1 MKHSIALKIFSLA
14 VGVLIM
20 MIVAAVLNS
29 LQVIHLGNQV
39 RNISEKGLPISIEGA
54 ELNESG
60 LRRRIAFERLYREY
74 QSSFPDSVA
83 ILEAETN
90 FEKFTISVNEN
101 IAGLRNALQEMPES
115 SEEQALFALAREITG
130 AIEAV
135 FHQQTEIARRVL
147 EKTKMGLAHETIELM
162 QLNVKAQGD
171 LQMKRSELQNV
182 AAKIAENSVER
193 ARVAERRVLWS
204 SLLVTI
210 LALVV
215 GLWGAWFLSKRLAN
229 PIKQLVK
236 STQDVHSGNLAIKI
250 EGLPED
256 EIGQLGDSMNRMIAE
271 LKKKQDLQA
280 LMSTYIDPR
289 VVEKI
294 ILPGRVEVLAGQ
306 KQIMTILFCDIAG
319 FTGISERLSPTGL
332 VKMVN
337 RYFTIMTECI
347 KAEGGI
353 IDKFIGDAI
362 MAYWGPPFISESEQS
377 AAACRA
383 ALRMR
388 EALKQFRG
396 ELPEI
401 LGLRKD
407 IPEINIRIGLATGE
421 VVVGNIGSDMARS
434 YTVMGDVVNLAS
446 RLESANK
453 QYGTSIIVSEET
465 MRMADVHVEVMELD
479 RIVVKGKTEPVE
491 IYELLSL
498 QGQLT
503 PDMQLRRQRF
513 NQAVAAYRAQDW
525 IAASAIFSELIEKF
539 NDSAAV
545 MFIARINLLKE
556 HALGSGWDGVW
567 RMTSK

>member
-29 LQVIHLGNQV
+29 LHVIHLGNQV
-39 RNISEKGLPISIEGA
+39 RYISENGLPISVQGA

-101 IAGLRNALQEMPES
+101 IGGLRKALQEMPED

-135 FHQQTEIARRVL
+135 FNQQTEIARRVL
-147 EKTKMGLAHETIELM
+147 EKTKLGLAHETIELM
-162 QLNVKAQGD
+162 QVNVKAQSD

-182 AAKIAENSVER
+182 AAKIAENAVER

-204 SLLVTI
+204 SLLVTV
-210 LALVV
+210 LALIV

-256 EIGQLGDSMNRMIAE
+256 EIGQLGDSMNRMIEE

-294 ILPGRVEVLAGQ
+294 ILPGRVEVLGGQ

-362 MAYWGPPFISESEQS
+362 MAYWGPPFINESEQS
-377 AAACRA
+377 AAACRS

-388 EALKQFRG
+388 EASSRRTDWIRSNQPLLMIYMQDPMTHTNYGESFLHPKQFFC
-396 ELPEI
+396 
-401 LGLRKD
+401 
-407 IPEINIRIGLATGE
+407 IN
-421 VVVGNIGSDMARS
+421 
-434 YTVMGDVVNLAS
+434 
-446 RLESANK
+446 
-453 QYGTSIIVSEET
+453 
-465 MRMADVHVEVMELD
+465 
-479 RIVVKGKTEPVE
+479 
-491 IYELLSL
+491 
-498 QGQLT
+498 
-503 PDMQLRRQRF
+503 
-513 NQAVAAYRAQDW
+513 
-525 IAASAIFSELIEKF
+525 
-539 NDSAAV
+539 
-545 MFIARINLLKE
+545 
-556 HALGSGWDGVW
+556 
-567 RMTSK
+567 

>member
-39 RNISEKGLPISIEGA
+39 RNIADKGLPVSIQGA

-60 LRRRIAFERLYREY
+60 LRRRISFERLYREY
-74 QSSFPDSVA
+74 QSSFPDSAA
-83 ILEAETN
+83 IQEAETN
-90 FEKFTISVNEN
+90 FEKFAAAVQEN
-101 IAGLRNALQEMPES
+101 IDSLRNALNEMPEDA
-115 SEEQALFALAREITG
+115 EEQVLFARGREITG

-135 FHQQTEIARRVL
+135 FNQQTDIARRVL
-147 EKTKMGLAHETIELM
+147 EKTKKGLAHETIDLM
-162 QLNVKAQGD
+162 QINVKAQSD
-171 LQMKRSELQNV
+171 LQVKRSELQDI
-182 AAKIAENSVER
+182 AAKIAEKSVER
-193 ARVAERRVLWS
+193 ASIAERRVLWS
-204 SLLVTI
+204 SLLVTV

-229 PIKQLVK
+229 PIKRLVK
-236 STQDVHSGNLAIKI
+236 STEDVHSGNLAIKI

-271 LKKKQDLQA
+271 LRKKQDLQA
-280 LMSTYIDPR
+280 VMSTYIDPR

-362 MAYWGPPFISESEQS
+362 MAYWGPPFISESEQAS
-377 AAACRA
+377 AACKA

-388 EALKQFRG
+388 EALSQFRR

-421 VVVGNIGSDMARS
+421 VVVGNIGSDTARS

-453 QYGTSIIVSEET
+453 QYGTSIIMSEET
-465 MRMADVHVEVMELD
+465 MRMADISVEALELD

-491 IYELLSL
+491 IYELLSA
-498 QGQLT
+498 QGQLST
-503 PDMQLRRQRF
+503 DMEQRRQRF
-513 NQAVAAYRAQDW
+513 NQAVTVYRNQDW
-525 IAASAIFSELIEKF
+525 LAAEAIFAELTEKYK
-539 NDSAAV
+539 DKTAA
-545 MFIARINLLKE
+545 MFVERIKLLKE
-556 HALGSGWDGVW
+556 HSLGSGWDGVW

>member
-29 LQVIHLGNQV
+29 LQVIQLGDQV
-39 RNISEKGLPISIEGA
+39 RNISDKGLPICIQGA

-74 QSSFPDSVA
+74 QSSFPDSAA
-83 ILEAETN
+83 IKEAETN
-90 FEKFTISVNEN
+90 FEKFTLSVVEN
-101 IAGLRNALQEMPES
+101 IAGLRMALDEIPEDA
-115 SEEQALFALAREITG
+115 EEQALFSRAREITG

-135 FHQQTEIARRVL
+135 FNQQTDIAHRVL
-147 EKTKMGLAHETIELM
+147 EKTKRGLANESVELM
-162 QLNVKAQGD
+162 QINVQAQID
-171 LQMKRSELQNV
+171 LQIKRGELQDI
-182 AAKIAENSVER
+182 AAKIAEKSVER
-193 ARVAERRVLWS
+193 ARIAERRVLWS
-204 SLLVTI
+204 SLLVTV

-215 GLWGAWFLSKRLAN
+215 GLWGAWFLSKRLAH

-256 EIGQLGDSMNRMIAE
+256 EIGQLGDSMNKMIAE

-280 LMSTYIDPR
+280 VMSTYIDPR

-362 MAYWGPPFISESEQS
+362 MAYWGPPFIAEADQS

-383 ALRMR
+383 SLRMR
-388 EALKQFRG
+388 DALTQFRA

-407 IPEINIRIGLATGE
+407 IPEVNIRIGLATGE
-421 VVVGNIGSDMARS
+421 VVVGNIGSDTARS

-453 QYGTSIIVSEET
+453 QYGTSIIISEET
-465 MRMADVHVEVMELD
+465 MRMADVCMETLELD

-491 IYELLSL
+491 IYELLSA
-498 QGQLT
+498 QGQLSSE
-503 PDMQLRRQRF
+503 MELRRKRF
-513 NQAVAAYRAQDW
+513 NQAVVAYRNQDW
-525 IAASAIFSELIEKF
+525 LAASAIFIELIEHY
-539 NDSAAV
+539 NDRPAA
-545 MFIARINLLKE
+545 MFLERIQLLKE
-556 HALGSGWDGVW
+556 HSLGQGWDGVW